1 MISVTVK
8 CNSDECDW
16 HIEIPLVISAPYPSL
31 NAMCPACQQGML
43 LVNSILNP
51 NTVRAETVV
60 QKPQILEAIDQ
71 FGPFYAG
78 GPEVFTA
85 FQNRISPAIMIIQLM
100 EDLASND
107 GHVSIHALYE
117 QYTKAS
123 GLIYSHL
130 HERVEVPMEVKRGQR
145 LSDGFPSINTKP
157 DPLRIALRNIIGMEK
172 GRIFYNRGLLQ
183 NLDLIRA
190 VDDNHF
196 RLTERANAFLS
207 LPNIQHYLVSLDT
220 LPKLSSRP
228 VLPEYYPEEFALEIL
243 ECLFSVA
250 PDQQDWCLHIM
261 QTMSKNTPKNGW
273 NSNQYAAEETERAA
287 SGTVHPR
294 WIHANGTPLYTKYLD
309 QGKRQDNHNP
319 EGHARRR
326 LENHINGKLGSLL
339 SLMKELGLV
348 HPIAVG
354 NSKNYKLSKRGHMV
368 LADYTE
374 VIV

>member
-1 MISVTVK
+1 
-8 CNSDECDW
+8 
-16 HIEIPLVISAPYPSL
+16 
-31 NAMCPACQQGML
+31 MCPACQRGML
-43 LVNSILNP
+43 LVHDIQQPSI
-51 NTVRAETVV
+51 TRAEPTV
-60 QKPQILEAIDQ
+60 QTTPTPDRGDQ
-71 FGPFYAG
+71 FGPFYEG

-85 FQNRISPAIMIIQLM
+85 FQNRISPAIMILQLM
-100 EDLASND
+100 EDLASGD
-107 GHVSIHALYE
+107 GNVSIHALYE

-123 GLIYSHL
+123 GLIYNHL
-130 HERVEVPMEVKRGQR
+130 HGRVELPMKVKRGQR
-145 LSDGFPSINTKP
+145 LSDGFPPLDTKP
-157 DPLRIALRNIIGMEK
+157 DPLRIVLRNVIGMEK

-183 NLDLIRA
+183 NLNLIRA

-196 RLTERANAFLS
+196 QLTKRANTFLS

-220 LPKLSSRP
+220 LPILSSRP

-243 ECLFSVA
+243 GSIFSVA

-261 QTMSKNTPKNGW
+261 QTMSENTTKNGW
-273 NSNQYAAEETERAA
+273 NSNLYAAEETDRAA
-287 SGTVHPR
+287 NGTIHPR

-354 NSKNYKLSKRGHMV
+354 NSKNYELSSRGREV
-368 LADYTE
+368 LADHTE
-374 VIV
+374 VIE